1 MTDSNILPF
10 RQPLSDYAV
19 EAYSQPKVKKLCLY
33 LQDRY
38 HANVNILLWT
48 YWLSKE
54 RIKLS
59 AYFLDHVLI
68 SIDTLSQLTVGR
80 LREARR
86 VIKVSQEFEGKISR
100 EIQLQILRAEISA
113 ERILL
118 ARLEDI
124 TKEHLAA
131 DQGEPAQLL
140 TPEYYLDFLG
150 IDEAEKYASILTGY
164 LKVDTFKFVD

>member
-1 MTDSNILPF
+1 
-10 RQPLSDYAV
+10 
-19 EAYSQPKVKKLCLY
+19 
-33 LQDRY
+33 
-38 HANVNILLWT
+38 VNILLWT

-54 RIKLS
+54 KIQLS

-118 ARLEDI
+118 ARLEEM
-124 TKEHLAA
+124 TKEHLASESR
-131 DQGEPAQLL
+131 EPAQLL

-150 IDEAEKYASILTGY
+150 IDDSIKYAAILTNY
-164 LKVDTFKFVD
+164 LKIEPLKLVE

>member
-1 MTDSNILPF
+1 MADADSNIF
-10 RQPLSDYAV
+10 QQSLSDYAIEV
-19 EAYSQPKVKKLCLY
+19 YSQSKVKKLCLY

-48 YWLSKE
+48 YWLGKE
-54 RIKLS
+54 NVQLS
-59 AYFLDHVLI
+59 AYFLDHVLV

-86 VIKVSQEFEGKISR
+86 VIKVSEEFEGKISR
-100 EIQLQILRAEISA
+100 DIQLTILRAEISA

-118 ARLEDI
+118 SRLEEMTREYIVDN
-124 TKEHLAA
+124 
-131 DQGEPAQLL
+131 QGEPAQLL

-150 IDEAEKYASILTGY
+150 IDDAIKYAAILNGY
-164 LKVDTFKFVD
+164 LQDEPTKLAD